1 MTRPSAKRMTYR
13 RTIAAGHRSYGD
25 KAYTTSAETLLQH
38 LAQIGC
44 ENIRLNKGIT
54 EHSYTNQATLGLN
67 FVQRTIK
74 RSHPS
79 HRRVT
84 IIFDTRHPA
93 AARIYKCRFHN
104 RDRRQTVCH
113 YFIFIRFRHTDITQ
127 QIDTPHRMS
136 VDRYSRQPVHS
147 N

>member
-1 MTRPSAKRMTYR
+1 MTYR

-54 EHSYTNQATLGLN
+54 EHSYTNQATFGLN

-74 RSHPS
+74 GVIP
-79 HRRVT
+79 
-84 IIFDTRHPA
+84 
-93 AARIYKCRFHN
+93 RI
-104 RDRRQTVCH
+104 VE
-113 YFIFIRFRHTDITQ
+113 
-127 QIDTPHRMS
+127 S
-136 VDRYSRQPVHS
+136 L
-147 N
+147 